1 MDSSDEEDVEAEE
14 FLNEQLQGP
23 TQSFIQIL
31 FDSQIKRQFEE
42 EQAQSNAGLSAF
54 KSTGNAMQ
62 DAFRRMI
69 EKKMLEKV
77 QAELAK
83 RHEEDEI
90 YKREV
95 QIRTA

>member
-1 MDSSDEEDVEAEE
+1 MKEELGDE
-14 FLNEQLQGP
+14 LEQALSGP

-42 EQAQSNAGLSAF
+42 EQAKAGAGLSAF

-77 QAELAK
+77 
-83 RHEEDEI
+83 
-90 YKREV
+90 
-95 QIRTA
+95 